1 YMLPQV
7 PRKAPDGSAIKNF
20 ALAPA
25 GEFLGSPDPASDLA
39 IGLSRTTL
47 HLFGHHAVT
56 SGAMCLGVGTRFV
69 PQLNIGTI
77 AWVLKL
83 ASLTELGSTN
93 GASDPLLL
101 VTRPQK
107 ELHFD
112 IGDGTKDSPA
122 ITVHIDDF
130 EVDFY
135 AFLYQRYVRV
145 FTMSLNLAAGI
156 NLEFQQ

>member
-1 YMLPQV
+1 
-7 PRKAPDGSAIKNF
+7 
-20 ALAPA
+20 
-25 GEFLGSPDPASDLA
+25 
-39 IGLSRTTL
+39 
-47 HLFGHHAVT
+47 
-56 SGAMCLGVGTRFV
+56 
-69 PQLNIGTI
+69 
-77 AWVLKL
+77 
-83 ASLTELGSTN
+83 

-156 NLEFQQ
+156 NLEFQQMPGMPATVTPQLSGIDADHVKIKVLNSEFLRETPDKLEATLPSIFELVGPILGNALKPINVPSFAGFTLNDLRVQHVVTSQDDF